1 MHFKVGL
8 LKQDRFG
15 KVHLT
20 DVHLL
25 NLRIMFKIRC
35 KYIYIYISAYF
46 YPEILETQH
55 VTRPRGIVLTKSVI

>member
-1 MHFKVGL
+1 MHFKVTL
-8 LKQDRFG
+8 LKQDRFE

-25 NLRIMFKIRC
+25 NLKIMFKIRC
-35 KYIYIYISAYF
+35 KFYILAYF